1 MQEGSRG
8 AEVDLAWVGGSVA
21 GLSGFVGV
29 GRTEVDVGTGEAM
42 VGAGV
47 VVGEAGELGGVCYR
61 NFPVFVGAG
70 CSLST
75 LGRWPARSHSM
86 VWTL

>member
-1 MQEGSRG
+1 M
-8 AEVDLAWVGGSVA
+8 AVSVRIE
-21 GLSGFVGV
+21 SQF
-29 GRTEVDVGTGEAM
+29 
-42 VGAGV
+42 GV
-47 VVGEAGELGGVCYR
+47 VDAEIDERAAVVRARFVVRVLRQLGRVCYR

>member
-1 MQEGSRG
+1 MWRG
-8 AEVDLAWVGGSVA
+8 RLCGDV
-21 GLSGFVGV
+21 
-29 GRTEVDVGTGEAM
+29 EVDVTVSVRIKSQLSVMDAEVHKRA
-42 VGAGV
+42 V
-47 VVGEAGELGGVCYR
+47 VRARFVLRVPRQFGRICYR